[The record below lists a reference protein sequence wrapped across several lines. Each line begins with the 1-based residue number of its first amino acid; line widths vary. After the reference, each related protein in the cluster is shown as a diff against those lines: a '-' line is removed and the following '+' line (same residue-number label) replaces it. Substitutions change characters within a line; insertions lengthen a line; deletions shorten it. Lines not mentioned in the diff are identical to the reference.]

1 MLVWIFRIVVVLVI
15 ISGLGGSGYFWHIQN
30 QLAAQCNGLQKNL
43 KNSERNVVKLERKK
57 RELQV
62 RSDTMRRSNVN
73 FEKKIADL
81 ELEIDRITE
90 EMATVAAKKNAL
102 IAKVEHGNETIKACE
117 AEIEK
122 LRDETA
128 ALKQDAALEKKRLIA
143 TIKEWEAKSE
153 QLTLEKEFVIDE
165 RDTLGMWLN
174 KCRRDNG
181 EFVEMTK
188 GLMEQYRQKGMVKV
202 LFEKEP
208 VTGLKKVRLENML
221 QEYEDKI
228 EQVEFAREG
237 G

>member
-1 MLVWIFRIVVVLVI
+1 MVWLFRIVVILVI
-15 ISGLGGSGYFWHIQN
+15 ICGLGGSGYFWHIQN
-30 QLAAQCNGLQKNL
+30 QLAAQCDGLQKTL
-43 KNSERNVVKLERKK
+43 KNSERKVVKLERKK

-62 RSDTMRRSNVN
+62 RADTIRRSNVN
-73 FEKKIADL
+73 FENKIAGL
-81 ELEIDRITE
+81 ELEIDRTTE
-90 EMATVAAKKNAL
+90 EMATVAAQKNAL
-102 IAKVEHGNETIKACE
+102 IAKVEHVNETIKVCE

-128 ALKQDAALEKKRLIA
+128 TLKQDAALEKKRLIA
-143 TIKEWEAKSE
+143 TIEEREAKSE

-181 EFVEMTK
+181 EFVEMTR
-188 GLMEQYRQKGMVKV
+188 GLMEQYRQKGMVKA

-228 EQVEFAREG
+228 EQVEFTRDG